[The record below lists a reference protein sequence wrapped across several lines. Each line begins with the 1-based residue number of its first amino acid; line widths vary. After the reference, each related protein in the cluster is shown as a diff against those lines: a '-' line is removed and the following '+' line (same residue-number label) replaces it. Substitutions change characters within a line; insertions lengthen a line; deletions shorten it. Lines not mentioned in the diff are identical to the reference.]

1 MISGVGTG
9 RGKLCIPLE
18 PTRDRGQAPTEIER
32 YWAEPCGY
40 SGEILCRCCRL
51 LAANPC
57 AGLSQALQWCDGVK
71 DVRVVLA
78 DSQAEV
84 RVALR
89 LLLERKLG
97 LQVVGEVDTAAELL
111 AVLAACDPDLVL
123 LHWRLPGIQPTELLQ
138 ALHTRFPRL
147 RIIVLSV
154 QPEVESAALAAGA
167 DAFITKVDPP
177 AQVVKTIAQVLA
189 NGSLPS

>member
-1 MISGVGTG
+1 MRVG
-9 RGKLCIPLE
+9 
-18 PTRDRGQAPTEIER
+18 
-32 YWAEPCGY
+32 
-40 SGEILCRCCRL
+40 
-51 LAANPC
+51 
-57 AGLSQALQWCDGVK
+57 
-71 DVRVVLA
+71 LA

-123 LHWRLPGIQPTELLQ
+123 LHWRLPDIQPTELLP
-138 ALHTRFPRL
+138 ALHTDFLRL

-154 QPEVESAALAAGA
+154 QPEIESAALAAGA
-167 DAFITKVDPP
+167 DAFISKVDPP